1 MTGWTMVR
9 IVSVSAIL
17 MAGMSGA
24 WAQPAPREAV
34 DSFVDAFVT
43 PTRMTGKIARWEDGV
58 CPRTVG
64 QRPAIANIVS
74 QRVKDLAAFAGAPVN
89 PSPSCTPNIEI
100 VFTATPQE
108 LLNNIREH
116 DADYLGF
123 AETTAQRNELATV
136 TRPIQAWYTTQTRDL
151 RGMNRID
158 SAQRRGEGVAMPC
171 FTCGRGGG
179 TTAYLPGAT
188 YASVTGNRIDDG
200 VRSAFYHILIVADPG
215 KLQDHGIGPLAD
227 YIAVLALTQINSLDT
242 CQQLPSIEN
251 MLAQGCAAKTDMLTK
266 NDAAYLRGLYQMS
279 ADRTLLATQKS
290 EIADRMNTA
299 LAGR

>member
-1 MTGWTMVR
+1 V
-9 IVSVSAIL
+9 L
-17 MAGMSGA
+17 MAFVSPV
-24 WAQPAPREAV
+24 WAQPSREAV
-34 DSFVDAFVT
+34 DNFVESFVT
-43 PTRMTGKIARWEDGV
+43 PTRLTGKVARWEDGV

-64 QRPAIANIVS
+64 QPPAIAGVVS
-74 QRVKDLAAFAGAPVN
+74 QRVKDLAAFVGAPVN

-108 LLNNIREH
+108 LLDSIRKR
-116 DADYLGF
+116 DADALGF
-123 AETTAQRNELATV
+123 AETAAQRNQLATV

-151 RGMNRID
+151 RGISRID

-179 TTAYLPGAT
+179 ATAYLPGAT

-200 VRSAFYHILIVADPG
+200 VRSVFYHVLIVADPS

-279 ADRTLLATQKS
+279 ADRKLLASQKTD
-290 EIADRMNTA
+290 IADGMSA
-299 LAGR
+299 MLAGR